1 MTAPVPSEQT
11 RRKVPGQAWW
21 ALAVLS
27 YFYVL
32 SFMDRYILTMLVD
45 PIQADLG
52 INDFEM
58 GLILGPAFGLVL
70 GIFAVPFGLLADRK
84 SRRTIVASAVGFWS
98 AATMACGLANSFA
111 ALFLARVGVGA
122 GEAAISPAATSL
134 LADKFPRERLT
145 TAVAI
150 YSSGS
155 KLGSASAYGFGGILL
170 GLLGGTALSV
180 PLLGDVEP
188 WQMVF
193 ILVGLPGALS
203 ALLVYTFSEPLRR
216 GRKSAEPPRPGLLLE
231 FLKSHR
237 RLLIPMYGGFAL
249 ITLCGNALLAWVP
262 TFVSRHYGMDPAHFG
277 PALGIVSFIAAPVL
291 VLKGVIVDW
300 IYSRGGKDAH
310 LRFYSWLLFGTTPVA
325 MVVFFMPDP
334 WMFFALYGILLV
346 ITIPSMMYLQ
356 ACLALLAPNE
366 LRGQLTG
373 VGYTIYS
380 ILGVGG
386 GPTIIGALTNF
397 LFHDEAKVGWS
408 LALVLSTGI
417 PAGAV
422 LLRMSMKPLRAAV
435 AEAEALEQRDAI
447 GL

>member
-1 MTAPVPSEQT
+1 MTAVTQAVPL
-11 RRKVPGQAWW
+11 RPKVTKGAWW

-45 PIQADLG
+45 PIKADLG
-52 INDFEM
+52 LSDFEM

-70 GIFAVPFGLLADRK
+70 GLFAVPCGLLADRA
-84 SRRTIVASAVGFWS
+84 SRRNIIASAVGFWS
-98 AATMACGLANSFA
+98 VATMACGFANSFVM
-111 ALFLARVGVGA
+111 LFLARVGVGV

-155 KLGSASAYGFGGILL
+155 KLGSASAYGLGGILL
-170 GLLGGTALSV
+170 GVLGTTVLTIPVLGGF
-180 PLLGDVEP
+180 EP
-188 WQMVF
+188 WQVVF

-203 ALLVYTFSEPLRR
+203 ALLVYTFSEPPRL
-216 GRKSAEPPRPGLLLE
+216 GRKSAEPPNVGLLFE
-231 FLKSHR
+231 FLKAHR
-237 RLLIPMYGGFAL
+237 SLLIPMYSGFAL

-310 LRFYSWLLFGTTPVA
+310 LRFYSWLLFGTTPIA
-325 MVVFFMPDP
+325 IVVFFMPDP
-334 WMFFALYGILLV
+334 WLFFALYGVLLV

-386 GPTIIGALTNF
+386 GPTIVGALTNYA
-397 LFHDEAKVGWS
+397 FHDEAKVGWS
-408 LALVLSTGI
+408 LALVLGIGI
-417 PAGAV
+417 PVGGI
-422 LLRMSMKPLRAAV
+422 LLRLSMKPLRAAV
-435 AEAEALEQRDAI
+435 AAAEALDRRDAVA
-447 GL
+447 